1 MFTENLR
8 AIELTRTANA
18 LIEPNRGRFS
28 NFRRIVAHPD
38 RTFFFKLNVRIA
50 ADPPA
55 ISKHVEEER
64 VILTPSEHEALARAY
79 ADSSTE

>member
-1 MFTENLR
+1 
-8 AIELTRTANA
+8 
-18 LIEPNRGRFS
+18 LISRYF
-28 NFRRIVAHPD
+28 
-38 RTFFFKLNVRIA
+38 RIA

-64 VILTPSEHEALARAY
+64 VILTPSEHEALWSAY